1 MKAKPSAQDWREKLD
16 WQGHGSHL
24 TQVSPLS
31 LVARHS
37 AISLRWTSLLG
48 LLITVGVLSGCEKLT
63 SAFYQTPLPDMG
75 PRLANSV
82 KLTFDPSFTNL
93 KMQYIDGCNSPHEL
107 NVGEE
112 AESIMIDAASQNFTA
127 VTVTGGVPAQIPPDK
142 EIVVTLQR
150 SGLKLWADNVYD
162 RVPADIT
169 LETLLTLKDATG
181 KELGRQTV
189 SITHNQRLILE
200 PSNRRCD
207 YGNIREFVHD
217 AGIAI
222 STQFIR
228 AVRTQLAATGSFAP
242 APVEGAPVQPV
253 PAMAAMQ
260 AKGTLSA
267 LSFKATLLDE
277 NSNLVFEGGERIR
290 VRIDLVNGGE
300 QELPGVTATLTGTAS
315 LLAQFPTNSLAIGR
329 LHPGQSR
336 SIEFSATL
344 PQSVQQQKAEIHVAV
359 SDSETRIQPPVQTL
373 ALSIHPSSIKTDD
386 VDHIPAVIAGFQ
398 QPHTYLISIGIGSYR
413 DQQIPSRKFSS
424 LDAAIVSSY
433 FQSLGGLP
441 VSNIRLLQ
449 DWKAIRSDIDEALLD
464 WLPPHMNRDAVVI
477 VYFSGLA
484 SVSSTGETFLVPY
497 DGTATTTSRSYPLK
511 NLEAAL
517 ARLKAKQTVFLFD
530 GVVSRMGPDNKTKT
544 ILPQWNP
551 AGGSTLHVIGLSGIG
566 QGLEDDQHR
575 HGLFTYY
582 LLRALRGEADTNR
595 DGDVTLGE
603 TVAYLSQKVR
613 WASKTYMNQEQRPF
627 AVPAISPIDPS
638 AALILTRVAA
648 IQGAET
654 H

>member
-1 MKAKPSAQDWREKLD
+1 MITERTTQDWREKLD
-16 WQGHGSHL
+16 WQGQGSHL
-24 TQVSPLS
+24 TRVSPRS
-31 LVARHS
+31 LVAHHF
-37 AISLRWTSLLG
+37 AISLRWGILLG
-48 LLITVGVLSGCEKLT
+48 LLLTAGVLSGCEKLASPFQRT
-63 SAFYQTPLPDMG
+63 LLPDMG
-75 PRLANSV
+75 PRLAHSV

-93 KMQYIDGCNSPHEL
+93 KMPYIDGCNSPHEL

-112 AESIMIDAASQNFTA
+112 VESIMIDAAFQNFTA
-127 VTVTGGVPAQIPPDK
+127 VTVAGGAPAKILPDK
-142 EIVVTLQR
+142 EIMVTLQR
-150 SGLKLWADNVYD
+150 SDLKLLADNVYD
-162 RVPADIT
+162 RVPADLT
-169 LETLLTLKDATG
+169 LETLLILKDAGG
-181 KELGRQTV
+181 KELGRQAV
-189 SITHNQRLILE
+189 SIAHNQRLILE

-217 AGIAI
+217 AGIAL

-228 AVRTQLAATGSFAP
+228 TVRTQLAAAP
-242 APVEGAPVQPV
+242 ASLEGAPAQPV
-253 PAMAAMQ
+253 LPMAAMQ
-260 AKGTLSA
+260 AKGALSA
-267 LSFKATLLDE
+267 LSFKATVLDE
-277 NSNLVFEGGERIR
+277 NSDLVFEGGERIR
-290 VRIDLVNGGE
+290 VRIDLVNRGE
-300 QELPGVTATLTGTAS
+300 QDLLGVTATLTGTAS
-315 LLAQFPTNSLAIGR
+315 LLAQFPTHSLAIGR

-336 SIEFSATL
+336 SIEFAATL
-344 PQSVQQQKAEIHVAV
+344 PQSVRQQKAEIHAAV
-359 SDSETRIQPPVQTL
+359 SDSGTPIQPPVQTL
-373 ALSIHPSSIKTDD
+373 ALSIQPSSIKTDD
-386 VDHIPAVIAGFQ
+386 VDHIPAVTTGFQ

-413 DQQIPSRKFSS
+413 DQQIPSRKFAS
-424 LDAAIVSSY
+424 LDAAIVSNY
-433 FQSLGGLP
+433 FQSLGGVP
-441 VSNIRLLQ
+441 ASNIRLLQ

-464 WLPPHMNRDAVVI
+464 WLPPHMNRDAVVL
-477 VYFSGLA
+477 VYFAGLA

-530 GVVSRMGPDNKTKT
+530 GVVSRMGPDNTTKT
-544 ILPQWNP
+544 VLPQWNP
-551 AGGSTLHVIGLSGIG
+551 TGSSTLHVIGLSGIG

-603 TVAYLSQKVR
+603 TAAYLSQKVR

-638 AALILTRVAA
+638 AALVLTKPAA
-648 IQGAET
+648 ILGTEA

>member
-1 MKAKPSAQDWREKLD
+1 MKYPTPPAFRANLASLAQITRW
-16 WQGHGSHL
+16 
-24 TQVSPLS
+24 
-31 LVARHS
+31 
-37 AISLRWTSLLG
+37 AILLG
-48 LLITVGVLSGCEKLT
+48 LLLTISGLWGCEKLASPFQRT
-63 SAFYQTPLPDMG
+63 LLPDMG

-82 KLTFDPSFTNL
+82 KLTFDPAFTNL
-93 KMQYIDGCNSPHEL
+93 KMPYIDGCNSPHEL

-112 AESIMIDAASQNFTA
+112 VESIMIDAASQNFTA
-127 VTVTGGVPAQIPPDK
+127 VTITGGVPAQIPPDK
-142 EIVVTLQR
+142 EIAVTLQR
-150 SGLKLWADNVYD
+150 SNLKLWADNVYD

-169 LETLLTLKDATG
+169 LETLLTFKDATG
-181 KELGRQTV
+181 KELGRQTL
-189 SITHNQRLILE
+189 SIAHNQRLILE

-207 YGNIREFVHD
+207 YGNIQEFVHD
-217 AGIAI
+217 AGIAL

-228 AVRTQLAATGSFAP
+228 AVRTQLAATGGPTP
-242 APVEGAPVQPV
+242 AS
-253 PAMAAMQ
+253 MDQ

-267 LSFKATLLDE
+267 ISFKATVLDE
-277 NSNLVFEGGERIR
+277 NSDLVFEGGERIR
-290 VRIDLVNGGE
+290 VRIDLMNGGE
-300 QELPGVTATLTGTAS
+300 QELLGATATLTGTAS
-315 LLAQFPTNSLAIGR
+315 LLAQFPTTSLAIGR
-329 LHPGQSR
+329 LHQGQSR
-336 SIEFSATL
+336 SIEFAATL
-344 PQSVQQQKAEIHVAV
+344 PQSVQQQKAEIHVTI
-359 SDSETRIQPPVQTL
+359 SDSGTTRIPPPVQTL

-386 VDHIPAVIAGFQ
+386 VDHIPAVTTGFQ
-398 QPHTYLISIGIGSYR
+398 QPHTYLLSIGIGSYR
-413 DQQIPSRKFSS
+413 DQQIPSRKFAS
-424 LDAAIVSSY
+424 LDAAMVSSY
-433 FQSLGGLP
+433 LQSLGGLP
-441 VSNIRLLQ
+441 AFNIRLLQ

-464 WLPPHMNRDAVVI
+464 WLPPHMNSNAVVI
-477 VYFSGLA
+477 VYFAGLA

-497 DGTATTTSRSYPLK
+497 DGTATTPSRSYPLK

-530 GVVSRMGPDNKTKT
+530 GTVSRMGPDNKTKT

-551 AGGSTLHVIGLSGIG
+551 TGSSTLHVIGLSGIG

-638 AALILTRVAA
+638 AALILTKIAA
-648 IQGAET
+648 IQGTEA